1 MLRSPTIAECCQIL
15 GAKLLPQSI
24 PLSEEIAAL
33 PIAQASTDSRSLARG
48 DLFLALRGDRFDGH
62 KFVAFA
68 LEQGAIAVV
77 VDQQYALTDEI
88 QQQAE
93 AQGSVILQVRD
104 TLAAYQAIGQWCRQT
119 FTGPVIAVTGSV
131 GKTTTKEL
139 LAAVLGTQG
148 PVLKTEANFN
158 NEIGVPKTLLG
169 LRPDHRYA
177 VIEMGMRG
185 RGQIAELAA
194 IAQPTIGVISNV
206 GTAHIELLGSEA
218 AIAEAKCEL
227 LAEMAP
233 TGLAILNADCPQLI
247 DAAAEVWSGRTV
259 TYGLDSAAITPT
271 DLRGELQADG
281 SMVVNGMR
289 FELPLAG
296 RHNALNFLAALA
308 VARELDIDWTGLT
321 NLDVQLPGG
330 RSRRLEKTDR
340 VLLDETY
347 NAGLESM
354 LAALQLLA
362 DEPGTRRIAVL
373 GTMRELGDY
382 SLEFHGRVGKAVAEL
397 GLDRLLILADPP
409 EAAALVQGAGAVLTQ
424 CFESHDALTAAILAM
439 SEPGDRLLFKASR
452 AVALDRV
459 VEAVWADLG
468 DG

>member
-1 MLRSPTIAECCQIL
+1 MLRCPTLAECAQIL
-15 GAKLLPQSI
+15 GATPLVLPDR
-24 PLSEEIAAL
+24 IADQ
-33 PIAQASTDSRSLARG
+33 PIVQPSTDSRSLEPG
-48 DLFLALRGDRFDGH
+48 DLFVALRGERFDGH
-62 KFVAFA
+62 GFVALA
-68 LEQGAIAVV
+68 LEQGAIGVV
-77 VDQQYALTDEI
+77 VDRDYVLSEDI
-88 QQQAE
+88 QRLAE
-93 AQGSVILQVRD
+93 AKPAALFQVTD
-104 TLAAYQAIGQWCRQT
+104 TLAAYQRLGQWCRQG
-119 FTGPVIAVTGSV
+119 FTGPVIGVTGSV

-169 LRPDHRYA
+169 LRPEHRYA

-185 RGQIAELAA
+185 AGQIAELAT

-206 GTAHIELLGSEA
+206 GTAHIELLGSEQ

-233 TGLAILNADCPQLI
+233 TGVAILNADCPLLI
-247 DAAAEVWSGRTV
+247 ETAAAIWSGKTV
-259 TYGLDSAAITPT
+259 TYGLESG

-281 SMVVNGMR
+281 SCWVDGIR
-289 FELPLAG
+289 FELPLPG

-308 VARELDIDWTGLT
+308 VARELGIDWQGLRA
-321 NLDVQLPGG
+321 LAVQLPGG
-330 RSRRLEKTDR
+330 RSRRLESGDR

-354 LAALQLLA
+354 VAALRLLA
-362 DEPGTRRIAVL
+362 DEPGRRRIAVL
-373 GTMRELGDY
+373 GTMRELGEF
-382 SLEFHGRVGKAVAEL
+382 SLEFHERVGKTVAEL

-409 EAAALVQGAGAVLTQ
+409 EAESLVRGAGAVPAV
-424 CFESHDALTAAILAM
+424 CFETHEALTAAIVAM
-439 SEPGDRLLFKASR
+439 LEPGDRLLFKASR

-459 VEAVWADLG
+459 VEAVWAKISG
-468 DG
+468 DE

>member
-1 MLRSPTIAECCQIL
+1 MLRSPTIAEYCQIL
-15 GAKLLPQSI
+15 GAKPLPQSI
-24 PLSEEIAAL
+24 PLSETIAAL

-62 KFVAFA
+62 EFVGFA

-77 VDQQYALTDEI
+77 VDQQYGLTEAI
-88 QQQAE
+88 QRQAE

-139 LAAVLGTQG
+139 LAAVLSTQG

-169 LRPDHRYA
+169 LGTHHRYA

-185 RGQIAELAA
+185 RGQIADLAA

-233 TGLAILNADCPQLI
+233 QGLAILNADCPQLI
-247 DAAAEVWSGRTV
+247 EAAAEVWSGKTV
-259 TYGLDSAAITPT
+259 TYGLDSAAINQT
-271 DLRGELQADG
+271 DLRGQIQADG
-281 SMVVNGMR
+281 SMVVDGIR
-289 FELPLAG
+289 FKLPLPG

-308 VARELDIDWTGLT
+308 VARELGIDWAGLT
-321 NLDVQLPGG
+321 NLEVQLPGG
-330 RSRRLEKTDR
+330 RSRRLETADR

-354 LAALQLLA
+354 LAALRLLA

-373 GTMRELGDY
+373 GTMKELGDY
-382 SLEFHGRVGKAVAEL
+382 SLAFHGRVGQAVAEL
-397 GLDRLLILADPP
+397 GLDRLLVLADPA
-409 EAAALVQGAGAVLTQ
+409 EAAALVKGAGAVPTQ
-424 CFESHDALTAAILAM
+424 CFESHEALTAAILAM

-452 AVALDRV
+452 AMALDRV
-459 VEAVWADLG
+459 VEAVWAGLADS
-468 DG
+468 